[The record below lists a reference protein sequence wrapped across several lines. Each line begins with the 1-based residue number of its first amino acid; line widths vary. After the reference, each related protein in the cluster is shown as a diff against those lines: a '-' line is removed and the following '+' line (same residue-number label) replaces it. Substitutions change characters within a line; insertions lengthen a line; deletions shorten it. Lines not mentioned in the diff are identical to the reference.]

1 MREYVFDYANVS
13 QSLQNRKTLLLKK
26 SSISESAR
34 RKFFIFIRL
43 LDFTSTEKQVFDQI
57 QTTLFISRRR
67 IHFDVERQLYEN
79 VDVSKEFDIDVMIY
93 HVKNDDE
100 NLFAYSS
107 KLKIE
112 LILFLSRQ
120 LKSVEKN
127 YWSTK
132 LEIIEI
138 VFIIRKIRHMIK
150 FFKKSTILFT
160 DHESVLR
167 IVKQTSL
174 FTFFIDRLN
183 LRLIRVFEYI
193 QQFNVIIKHKSDKQH
208 IVSDALSRLVSDN
221 DESNTLESEELDVL
235 FIIALIK
242 MKFKFKAKIIDE
254 YFTDSKWKKILHTLF
269 KNTLTKLSFTL
280 KIDDLI
286 YRSDQIALEHVYEF
300 KRLCISSIIIKNIL
314 NIVHDS
320 EHFDFVKCYDIIS
333 FFWYIHELTKHLRQY
348 LRHCF
353 KCQVFQIRKH
363 KSYDSLQSIF
373 TSDVLFHIITI
384 DFILA
389 LSDIDKHDCAM
400 FVICK
405 FSKRICLIFEKISWK
420 TRDWVLTLLF
430 RLKILNWELSKAII
444 SDKDSKF
451 LIELWKIIFD
461 RLEVKF
467 LYSTVYHSQSDE
479 QSKRSNQI
487 MKIALRFHLFCL
499 NNLTKWFTCLS
510 MIQSQMNNFM
520 ISLDKT
526 LNEIVYEFIF
536 VQSTD
541 LTKNIIESQKFFTF
555 TRKQIVDVVA
565 WAQMIM
571 KQNYDRKHH
580 FIHLKVD
587 DYALLRLHKDY
598 FIFSFN
604 ILSKKLFQQ
613 YADLFRIIE
622 KIDNLVYR
630 LNFSNHWRIHFV
642 VFIVQLKSASNS
654 IKNSYNRFRSEHS
667 EFIHV
672 KEDTSTIKSFE
683 IEVLINRR
691 TTTRRKM
698 KYLVRWKDYELE
710 HYEWRNLDELQNA
723 LKLIQKYE
731 KFMKSRIILSDQI
744 NRTSSKFIIDI
755 SISLMNNS
763 STSVTSTSLN
773 DISFNN
779 SSQSTTSL

>member
-1 MREYVFDYANVS
+1 
-13 QSLQNRKTLLLKK
+13 
-26 SSISESAR
+26 
-34 RKFFIFIRL
+34 
-43 LDFTSTEKQVFDQI
+43 
-57 QTTLFISRRR
+57 
-67 IHFDVERQLYEN
+67 
-79 VDVSKEFDIDVMIY
+79 MIY

-100 NLFAYSS
+100 NLFVYSS
-107 KLKIE
+107 RSKVE

-132 LEIIEI
+132 FEIIEI
-138 VFIIRKIRHMIK
+138 VFIIRKIRHMIE
-150 FFKKSTILFT
+150 FFKKSTILFI
-160 DHESVLR
+160 DHESALR

-193 QQFNVIIKHKSDKQH
+193 QRFNVIINYKSDKQH
-208 IVSDALSRLVSDN
+208 IVSNALFRLVSDN
-221 DESNTLESEELDVL
+221 DESNIFESEELDVL
-235 FIIALIK
+235 FIIALVE

-286 YRSDQIALEHVYEF
+286 YCSDQIALEHVYEF
-300 KRLCISSIIIKNIL
+300 KKLCISSIIIKNIL
-314 NIVHDS
+314 NIAHDS
-320 EHFDFVKCYDIIS
+320 EHFDFAKCYDIIS

-348 LRHCF
+348 LRHCL
-353 KCQVFQIRKH
+353 KCQVFQIRRH
-363 KSYDSLQSIF
+363 KFYDSLQSVF
-373 TSDVLFHIITI
+373 TSNVLFHIITI

-405 FSKRICLIFEKISWK
+405 FSKRVCLILEKISWK
-420 TRDWVLTLLF
+420 TRDWVLILLF
-430 RLKILNWELSKAII
+430 RLKIMNWRLSKAII
-444 SDKDSKF
+444 SDRDSKF

-461 RLEVKF
+461 RLEVKL
-467 LYSTVYHSQSDE
+467 LYSTIYHLQSDE
-479 QSKRSNQI
+479 QSERSNQI

-499 NNLTKWFTCLS
+499 NNSTKWFTCLS

-526 LNEIVYEFIF
+526 FNEIVYEFIS

-541 LTKNIIESQKFFTF
+541 FTRNIIESQKFFTF

-604 ILSKKLFQQ
+604 ILSKKLSQQ
-613 YADLFRIIE
+613 YADFFRIIE

-642 VFIVQLKSASNS
+642 VFIAQLKSASNS

-683 IEVLINRR
+683 IKALINRR

-710 HYEWRNLDELQNA
+710 HDEWRNLDELQNA

-744 NRTSSKFIIDI
+744 NRTSSKFIINI

-779 SSQSTTSL
+779 SFQSTISSQTFHIKNIRQSTRKKKSRERD